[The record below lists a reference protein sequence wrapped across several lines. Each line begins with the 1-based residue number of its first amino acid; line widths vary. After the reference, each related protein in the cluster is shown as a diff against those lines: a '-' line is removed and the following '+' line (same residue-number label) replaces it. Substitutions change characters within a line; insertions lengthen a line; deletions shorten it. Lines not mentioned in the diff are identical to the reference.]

1 MITQD
6 DVQELRNLVQVLNQA
21 TPTVEERVS
30 ADVEE
35 RSYYRVRKT
44 LWSMWID
51 GFTDL
56 ADRME
61 EHLFQPNIEQE
72 KQNGR

>member
-1 MITQD
+1 M
-6 DVQELRNLVQVLNQA
+6 
-21 TPTVEERVS
+21 PTVEERVS

-35 RSYYRVRKT
+35 RSYYRVSKT

-61 EHLFQPNIEQE
+61 EHLLQPNIEQE